1 MSELRGAVE
10 LDGFQNADDKVKPF
24 VVVMAEVMTGTNGP
38 GGNSGMQRRALL
50 HELDSHFEG
59 VSRPRL
65 VLDCSGLEHVGPSE
79 IRLLIECLERAMTR
93 NGDAK
98 LAAVSSRVKGILSR
112 TGVDRLFIIYDSR
125 EEAIRSFL
133 SFPEV
138 TTDNDDLTTGS
149 TWVPIERQSRYPS
162 SIHR

>member
-1 MSELRGAVE
+1 MSDLRGAVE

-24 VVVMAEVMTGTNGP
+24 VVIMAEVMTSANRP
-38 GGNSGMQRRALL
+38 GGNDGMQRRALL
-50 HELDSHFEG
+50 RELDSHFDG

-65 VLDCSGLEHVGPSE
+65 VLDCAGLEHVGLSE

-93 NGDAK
+93 NGDAR

-125 EEAIRSFL
+125 EDAIRSFL

-138 TTDNDDLTTGS
+138 TAYSDDLTTGI
-149 TWVPIERQSRYPS
+149 TWVPIERQSRYPPS
-162 SIHR
+162 THR